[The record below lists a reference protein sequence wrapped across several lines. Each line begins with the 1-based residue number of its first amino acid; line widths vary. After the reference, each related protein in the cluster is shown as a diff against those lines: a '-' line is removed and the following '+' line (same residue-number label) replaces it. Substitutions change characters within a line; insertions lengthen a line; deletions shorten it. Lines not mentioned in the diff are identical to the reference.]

1 MISAALPDPSQPTF
15 VLLAAGLGAF
25 LGATVG
31 RLRGSER
38 EDVRRIAENWAYC
51 FTPASVVAYLVLL
64 AFTIGVMRKHWMAIP
79 IAAVTPFMVLAT
91 VLWKTEGWSNG
102 ALGTVY
108 LGLMGIAAVV
118 GSFMAPIERR

>member
-1 MISAALPDPSQPTF
+1 
-15 VLLAAGLGAF
+15 
-25 LGATVG
+25 
-31 RLRGSER
+31 
-38 EDVRRIAENWAYC
+38 
-51 FTPASVVAYLVLL
+51 
-64 AFTIGVMRKHWMAIP
+64 MRKHWMAIP
-79 IAAVTPFMVLAT
+79 IAAMTPFMVLAT